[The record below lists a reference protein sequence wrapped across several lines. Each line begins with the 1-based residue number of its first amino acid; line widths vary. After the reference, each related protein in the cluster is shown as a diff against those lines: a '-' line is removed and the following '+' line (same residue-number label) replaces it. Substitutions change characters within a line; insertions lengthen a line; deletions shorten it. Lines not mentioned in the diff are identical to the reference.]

1 MKTYKKYKDS
11 GINFIGNIPE
21 HWDVKKVGHF
31 LDFSR
36 GLPITKSNLK
46 DEGIPC
52 VNYGEIHSKFGFS
65 VNPEINSLR
74 CVDES
79 YLETSEQS
87 LLKRGDFVFADTSE
101 DLEGSGN
108 FTCLD
113 SDIPTFA
120 GYHTIIIR
128 HQNINYKFL
137 AYYFDSLEYR
147 NQIRSEVYGIK
158 VFSITQA
165 ILKKS
170 SFILPPK
177 TEQTAIANYL
187 DRKTTDLDHLIAEK
201 RQLVKLY
208 QEEKTTI
215 INQAVTRGIN
225 PNAKLKDSGIEWLG
239 DISEHWE
246 VGTIKSVSSYFKGM
260 AFKSESFKQNG
271 IPIIKASNIKES
283 TIKNITSF
291 ISPDNQS
298 PNFEKVRLLT
308 GDVIMSTVGSKPE
321 VINSAVG
328 QIAYIS
334 EEFSNSYLNQ
344 NTICIR
350 ANNKINNT
358 YLNYVLHSKYIRGKI
373 DSIALWIANQAYIE
387 VEKVRGTYIPIP
399 GIEEQTQIVQYI
411 KKESARIDAKIA
423 KAKKYVKLLT
433 EYRTSLISEVVTGK
447 IKVID

>member
-21 HWDVKKVGHF
+21 HWEVKKVGHF
-31 LDFSR
+31 LEFSR
-36 GLPITKSNLK
+36 GLPITKRNLK

-65 VNPEINSLR
+65 VNPEINSLK
-74 CVDES
+74 CVDEN

-101 DLEGSGN
+101 DIEGSGN
-108 FTCLD
+108 FTCLN

-187 DRKTTDLDHLIAEK
+187 DRKTEDLDHLIEEK
-201 RQLVKLY
+201 KQLVLLY
-208 QEEKTTI
+208 QEEKTAI
-215 INQAVTRGIN
+215 INQAVTKGVN
-225 PNAKLKDSGIEWLG
+225 SEVKLKDSGIEWLG
-239 DISEHWE
+239 DIPEHWE
-246 VGTIKSVSSYFKGM
+246 VKPLKVMISKKIDNRGKTPQYSDTGKPMLEIKQISEKHKHPIEQFEKFVDINILQNYVRDELLEGDIIIATVGATAGKCCIVPKNPYYFIAQNVIGFRFHKEYSSDFVYYLIQSDF
-260 AFKSESFKQNG
+260 FKQSLY
-271 IPIIKASNIKES
+271 A
-283 TIKNITSF
+283 
-291 ISPDNQS
+291 
-298 PNFEKVRLLT
+298 
-308 GDVIMSTVGSKPE
+308 
-321 VINSAVG
+321 INKS
-328 QIAYIS
+328 
-334 EEFSNSYLNQ
+334 
-344 NTICIR
+344 NTIDNLKVSVFV
-350 ANNKINNT
+350 NNNVPT
-358 YLNYVLHSKYIRGKI
+358 TEYSE
-373 DSIALWIANQAYIE
+373 QIE
-387 VEKVRGTYIPIP
+387 ITQH
-399 GIEEQTQIVQYI
+399 IE
-411 KKESARIDAKIA
+411 KESARIDAKIA
-423 KAKKYVKLLT
+423 KAEKYINLLA
-433 EYRTSLISEVVTGK
+433 EYRTAIISEVVTGK